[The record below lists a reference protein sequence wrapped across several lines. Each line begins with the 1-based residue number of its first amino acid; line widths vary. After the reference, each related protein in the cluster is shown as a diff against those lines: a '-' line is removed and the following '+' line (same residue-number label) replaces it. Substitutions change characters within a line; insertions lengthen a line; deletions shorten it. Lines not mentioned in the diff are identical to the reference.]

1 MRGETA
7 SPAWNSTLP
16 PDPAEPLRVAAAST
30 LMPIAPC
37 LASLLGL
44 PAADLFRFDGDE
56 ADLYLASGSDAPRI
70 SVAAATLGRTCLHV
84 SPCLLPHLPET
95 RGPAPL
101 LGLCFDDL
109 GNRDAADAPSRFETE
124 VLALADRA
132 FDRTAA
138 MTLIEEMA
146 RPPAF
151 REFMPEGARDVVR
164 VLVID
169 ARGDSVPPARHAEF
183 HAMLSA
189 ARDENPGTEILL
201 LPCPGDTDSGILV
214 ASGATRDLHVVPR
227 SVDLAEL
234 AGFIRKA
241 YTVSE
246 DAGWNLLLAGVPVR
260 CFGMPF
266 YAGWG
271 LTMDNAAHPRRATA
285 GADLATLVEIA
296 MIRLSRYRD
305 PFSGATISALQALDI
320 HRDMARMMRMN
331 ARIGGFYRFLAWKR
345 QTIDR
350 MFAPPVVGKLFFK
363 SLPRVVA
370 TARERGKAV
379 VAWSSELTT
388 PALSE
393 ATAKAG
399 VPLLRMEDGF
409 IRSVG
414 LGASG
419 YQPLSLVLDDRGI
432 YYDCRTPS
440 RLEAILAEAVFDPR
454 LTTRA
459 RALISA
465 LLAANITKYN
475 LSENRTPLDIPAG
488 QRVLFV
494 PGQVEDDASILFGAE
509 GMTATE
515 QLRLV
520 RGNNPDAFIIYKPHP
535 DVSAG
540 LRKGLANATEALR
553 FADLYVEDHAVLH
566 LLDLADEVHTITSL
580 TGFEALLRC
589 KPVTCYGKPFYGGWG
604 LTTDIAPLARRTRRL
619 TLEELVAGTLILY
632 PHYLDPVSGLPST
645 PEIAIKRIIDY
656 RAAPETPDRGMQ
668 FRSRI
673 LNFAR
678 RLRRA
683 ITRSN
688 A

>member
-7 SPAWNSTLP
+7 P
-16 PDPAEPLRVAAAST
+16 PDWNTTLLLDPADLRRVAISPS
-30 LMPIAPC
+30 LMPAV
-37 LASLLGL
+37 
-44 PAADLFRFDGDE
+44 ADLAALLALPSAEFSRFEGQE
-56 ADLYLASGSDAPRI
+56 ADLYLASGTEEARI
-70 SVAAATLGRTCLHV
+70 RERAATLGRPCLRV
-84 SPCLLPHLPET
+84 SPCLLPPLPAAQ
-95 RGPAPL
+95 GAAPL
-101 LGLCFDDL
+101 SGLGFDRP
-109 GNRDAADAPSRFETE
+109 GGHDAPDAPSRFEAE
-124 VLALADRA
+124 VMALAGRV

-138 MTLIEEMA
+138 MALIEEMA

-151 REFMPEGARDVVR
+151 REFKPEGARETPR

-169 ARGDSVPPARHAEF
+169 AQADAVSSARQADF
-183 HAMLSA
+183 RAMLNA
-189 ARDENPGTEILL
+189 AREENPGAEILL
-201 LPCPGDTDSGILV
+201 LSCPEDVGGGIIE
-214 ASGATRDLHVVPR
+214 ASGAARDLRLVSPR
-227 SVDLAEL
+227 VDPAEL
-234 AGFIRKA
+234 AGHILKA
-241 YTVSE
+241 YTVAE
-246 DAGWNLLLAGVPVR
+246 DAGWHFLLAGVPVR

-271 LTMDNAAHPRRATA
+271 LTADNAAHPRRAMA
-285 GADLATLVEIA
+285 GVDLATLVEIA

-305 PFSGATISALQALDI
+305 PFSGAIIPALQALDI

-345 QTIDR
+345 QTIAR
-350 MFAPPVVGKLFFK
+350 MFAPPVTGKLFFT
-363 SLPRVVA
+363 SLARVVS
-370 TARERGKAV
+370 TARKRGKAV

-393 ATAKAG
+393 AASKAG

-432 YYDCRTPS
+432 YYDCRSPS
-440 RLEAILAEAVFDPR
+440 RLEAILAESVFDPR
-454 LTTRA
+454 LIARA
-459 RALISA
+459 RALIDA
-465 LLAANITKYN
+465 LLSANITKYN
-475 LSENRTPLDIPAG
+475 LAEHRTPLDIPAG
-488 QRVLFV
+488 RRVLFV

-509 GMTATE
+509 GMTAAE

-520 RGNNPDAFIIYKPHP
+520 RGNNPEAFIVYKPHP

-540 LRKGLANATEALR
+540 LRKGLANAADALR

-580 TGFEALLRC
+580 TGFEALLRG
-589 KPVTCYGKPFYGGWG
+589 KPVTCYGKPFYAGWG
-604 LTTDIAPLARRTRRL
+604 LTTDIAPVARRRRRL

-632 PHYLDPVSGLPST
+632 PHYLDPVSGFPSP

-656 RAAPETPDRGMQ
+656 RAAPATPDRGMQ

-673 LNFAR
+673 LNLAR

-683 ITRSN
+683 I
-688 A
+688 AGEQ

>member
-7 SPAWNSTLP
+7 PPAWNTSLL
-16 PDPAEPLRVAAAST
+16 PDPAGLRSVAVSPS
-30 LMPIAPC
+30 LMTILPNLPV
-37 LASLLGL
+37 LLGL
-44 PAADLFRFDGDE
+44 PSAEFARFDDQA
-56 ADLYLASGSDAPRI
+56 ADLYLVSGMEGPRI
-70 SVAAATLGRTCLHV
+70 REKAAMLGRPCLHIL
-84 SPCLLPHLPET
+84 PCLLPRLPAAQDA
-95 RGPAPL
+95 APL
-101 LGLCFDDL
+101 LGLSFDDL
-109 GNRDAADAPSRFETE
+109 GSRDALDTPSRFETE
-124 VLALADRA
+124 VLALAGRA

-138 MTLIEEMA
+138 MALIGEMA

-151 REFMPEGARDVVR
+151 REFVPGGTRDAAR

-169 ARGDSVPPARHAEF
+169 ERRDMVPPTSHADF
-183 HAMLSA
+183 HAMLTA
-189 ARDENPGTEILL
+189 AREENPGAEILL
-201 LPCPGDTDSGILV
+201 LPCSGGADGGILA
-214 ASGATRDLHVVPR
+214 ASDAGRDLCVVPG

-234 AGFIRKA
+234 AGHIRKA
-241 YTVSE
+241 YTIAE
-246 DAGWNLLLAGVPVR
+246 DAGWNFLLAGVPVR

-271 LTMDNAAHPRRATA
+271 LTTDSAAHPRRAAA
-285 GADLATLVEIA
+285 GADLATLVEVA

-305 PFSGATISALQALDI
+305 PFSGAAIPALQALDI
-320 HRDMARMMRMN
+320 HHDMARMMRMN

-345 QTIDR
+345 QTIGR
-350 MFAPPVVGKLFFK
+350 MFAPPATGKLFFT
-363 SLPRVVA
+363 SLPQVVS

-393 ATAKAG
+393 AAGKAG

-440 RLEAILAEAVFDPR
+440 RLEAILADAVFDPR
-454 LTTRA
+454 LIERA
-459 RALISA
+459 QALINA

-475 LSENRTPLDIPAG
+475 LAEDRTPLDIPIG
-488 QRVLFV
+488 RRVLFV

-509 GMTATE
+509 GMTAAE

-520 RGNNPDAFIIYKPHP
+520 RENHPNAFIIYKPHP

-540 LRKGLANATEALR
+540 LRKGLANAADALR

-580 TGFEALLRC
+580 TGFEALLRG
-589 KPVTCYGKPFYGGWG
+589 KPVTCYGKPFYAGWG
-604 LTTDIAPLARRTRRL
+604 LTTDIAPVARRKRRL
-619 TLEELVAGTLILY
+619 TLEELVAGALILY
-632 PHYLDPVSGLPST
+632 PHYLDPVSGLPSP
-645 PEIAIKRIIDY
+645 PEIAIKRIVDY
-656 RAAPETPDRGMQ
+656 RAAPAAPDRGMQ
-668 FRSRI
+668 FRSRV
-673 LNFAR
+673 LNLAR

-688 A
+688 T